1 MENMA
6 LTMMLSSSEDAALA
20 ALAGISAVSNILSI
34 AIGVLAIV
42 AMWRLFTKAGEAGWK
57 SIIPIYNGWTMCKII
72 YGQGWKIFLMLV
84 PVLNFVFAIAYSIRT
99 AQVYGKGIGFG
110 IANLFFSPITLLILA
125 FGDADYQGPVDSFI

>member
-6 LTMMLSSSEDAALA
+6 LAMMLDSSEEALA
-20 ALAGISAVSNILSI
+20 AAMAGASAVSSIISLAISVLS
-34 AIGVLAIV
+34 IV
-42 AMWRLFTKAGEAGWK
+42 AMWVLFTKAGEAGWK

-110 IANLFFSPITLLILA
+110 ILNLFFSPITLLILA
-125 FGDADYQGPVDSFI
+125 FGNSSYQGPVDSFI